1 MTREDFF
8 TKVETALTAAIK
20 EKKLDAWFFNEFD
33 TEWAGKDNC
42 EINKVLN
49 AVIPGNWQ
57 MIELSGN
64 WTNVGLGIFYEKD
77 YDMYLDLACYDE
89 EEEYIDEFHLYD
101 KCPFKF
107 DEETLRRIENIRN
120 TKIFKTK

>member
-1 MTREDFF
+1 MTREEFYAQ
-8 TKVETALTAAIK
+8 VETALTNAIANK
-20 EKKLDAWFFNEFD
+20 SLDAWFFNDFD
-33 TEWAGKDNC
+33 MDKQAND
-42 EINKVLN
+42 EINATLN
-49 AVIPGNWQ
+49 AIVPGNWQ

-89 EEEYIDEFHLYD
+89 ENEEYIDEFNLYD

-107 DEETLRRIENIRN
+107 DEEILARISHIKEV
-120 TKIFKTK
+120 